1 MQVSFIVVVDVV
13 VVVVVFGEGVHRLA
27 WRHMEPGHEWNNMMF
42 FIVHFCLFVFDWMDD
57 ALF

>member
-42 FIVHFCLFVFDWMDD
+42 FIVHFCLFVFDWMD
-57 ALF
+57 L